1 MPASCKLLPQ
11 SGFHY
16 KENRKHY
23 KYVPARDNAMK
34 NVEEAIKAA
43 MLDAG
48 IKPPVSIPGTGELFR
63 FHIEGDKPGT
73 LNGAVVLHTDGRP
86 AGYFEDLKQG
96 IKHLWKLE
104 GQPVQLSA
112 QDRAEIEAKRQKRE
126 IEQQKRQRQAAATAR
141 RYWGKSKPIKDQSEH
156 KYLIK
161 KDNQPHNSRLYGEAL
176 TIPIYDEAR
185 QLVNLQFINP
195 DGTKRFLPGGR
206 KKGCFSVIGKPEASK
221 KLLICEGWATGASL
235 HEHTGLFVVVAL
247 DAGNLEP
254 VAKAIKA
261 LLPDHQLIIAG
272 DNDENGTG
280 QLKARAAALAVGGS
294 YLIPDQTGKDWND
307 VLTEA
312 GSEQ

>member
-1 MPASCKLLPQ
+1 
-11 SGFHY
+11 
-16 KENRKHY
+16 
-23 KYVPARDNAMK
+23 MK
-34 NVEEAIKAA
+34 NIEEAFKAA

-48 IKPPVSIPGTGELFR
+48 VNPPVSIPGTGELYR

-73 LNGAVVLHTDGRP
+73 LNGWCKLHFDGRP
-86 AGYFEDLKQG
+86 AGSFGNWTQPG

-104 GQPVQLSA
+104 GRTVQLSA
-112 QDRAEIEAKRQKRE
+112 QDRAEIEAKRQKRAS
-126 IEQQKRQRQAAATAR
+126 EQKKRHKQAEMTAR
-141 RYWGKSKPIKDQSEH
+141 RIWARSKPITNPSEH
-156 KYLIK
+156 QYLVK
-161 KDNQPHNSRLYGEAL
+161 KAIQPHKARLYGHAL
-176 TIPIYDEAR
+176 VIPIYGEAR

-206 KKGCFSVIGKPEASK
+206 KKGCFSVIGSTVGSQKA
-221 KLLICEGWATGASL
+221 LICEGWATGVSL
-235 HEHTGLFVVVAL
+235 HENTGLFVVVAL

-254 VAKAIKA
+254 VAKTIKA

-307 VLTEA
+307 VLTGT